1 MLHRI
6 NLFIFF
12 SVIFNY
18 GTYGQGFEV
27 KSINT
32 ISTTDDP
39 RDAFIVDL
47 DRDGDQDVI
56 AAVFQWND
64 IIWYKNDWDG
74 TDKKGRPL
82 PSGPY
87 LYIIDRGDESYVKE
101 GWLYIFY

>member
-12 SVIFNY
+12 SVIFNF

-39 RDAFIVDL
+39 RDAFIADL
-47 DRDGDQDVI
+47 DGMI
-56 AAVFQWND
+56 
-64 IIWYKNDWDG
+64 
-74 TDKKGRPL
+74 
-82 PSGPY
+82 
-87 LYIIDRGDESYVKE
+87 
-101 GWLYIFY
+101 